1 MDDASDLD
9 ALSEGE
15 RAAAEAEMR
24 ARDRDEGRG
33 RSMRRGLVYDSEDVS
48 WFYEQKE

>member
-1 MDDASDLD
+1 MLNENSDLD

-24 ARDRDEGRG
+24 ARDRAEGRGG
-33 RSMRRGLVYDSEDVS
+33 RSMRRGLVYDSEDVR
-48 WFYEQKE
+48 